1 MEMEFSIHH
10 DGRNW
15 VASCGEFTVAAAS
28 LDELDRMVESELD
41 KRGRLAREGETRVRM
56 CFDTRTIPEWIRQYA
71 QHYFNRVVVFG
82 G

>member
-1 MEMEFSIHH
+1 MDFSIHH
-10 DGRNW
+10 DGKDW
-15 VASCGEFTVAAAS
+15 VASCGDISVAAPDLDS
-28 LDELDRMVESELD
+28 LDRKVESELG
-41 KRGRLAREGETRVRM
+41 KRGLLSEQGKTMVRM